1 MPVRVLCAAAAFAC
15 LLSSCAGKPPSEGGS
30 LKSAFAAGNA
40 TGPLQ
45 TKDDAKSPV
54 ALTPAAWGRMSNPRG
69 LAGRD
74 LTVTS
79 LSDIKLRDKEV
90 VLTFDDGPVPKK
102 TERILATLDDFHVKA
117 TFLMVGEMAKAYPK
131 IARQVVDAGHTIGS
145 HTFRHADLRKLAV
158 DEAIAEINRG
168 RDAVRA
174 ATRTDANFF
183 RFPYLSDSGTLRHW
197 VAQNRM
203 VVLDVQIDS
212 KDYFGV
218 SPAAVATRTMADL
231 RRHGRGIILMHDI
244 HNRTASML
252 PALLTQLKAE
262 GYKVVSL
269 RYGGQRGPLLSAAAA
284 QDAAFNRS

>member
-1 MPVRVLCAAAAFAC
+1 MPVRVLCAATIFAC
-15 LLSSCAGKPPSEGGS
+15 LLSSCAGKPVTEGGS
-30 LKSAFAAGNA
+30 LKTAFAAGNA
-40 TGPLQ
+40 SGTLQ
-45 TKDDAKSPV
+45 TKNDSKSPV
-54 ALTPAAWGRMSNPRG
+54 ALTPAAWGRMGHPGALS
-69 LAGRD
+69 GRT
-74 LTVTS
+74 LTVNA
-79 LSDIKLRDKEV
+79 LADFKLRDKEV

-102 TERILATLDDFHVKA
+102 TERILATLDDFKVKA

-145 HTFRHADLRKLAV
+145 HTFRHADLRRLAV

-183 RFPYLSDSGTLRHW
+183 RFPYLSDSGTMRHW
-197 VAQNRM
+197 VAAHQM

-218 SPAAVATRTMADL
+218 SPAAVATRTMAEL

-244 HNRTASML
+244 HNRTAAML

-262 GYKVVSL
+262 GYKVVAL
-269 RYGGQRGPLLSAAAA
+269 RYGGSRAPMLSASL
-284 QDAAFNRS
+284 QEDTGIDRS